1 MNHIFK
7 IIWNTVSQCWIA
19 VSELS
24 KSVGKSSQTDKRKI
38 LTTAIIGAAI
48 LAGASTSAIAET
60 NVVLNNDEI
69 LLVELM

>member
-24 KSVGKSSQTDKRKI
+24 KSAGKSAQTDKRKT
-38 LTTAIIGAAI
+38 LNAIIGAAV
-48 LAGASTSAIAET
+48 LAGVSTTAMAET
-60 NVVLNNDEI
+60 NVVLNNDGNIE
-69 LLVELM
+69 VELM